1 MCCCENQFVLKRV
14 EVEAGGAIFAR
25 TRLMLGEVTMDAI
38 ASAKVAVFG
47 LGGVGGWCAESL
59 VRTGVRRL
67 TLVDPDLV
75 CASNINRQLMAT
87 SSTVGR
93 PKAEALA
100 ERLREINPD
109 FVPDVRLLF
118 YDASTAGEFDF
129 SGFDYVVD
137 AIDSLD
143 SKVLLIRNALASPGT
158 TLFSSMGAALRSDPF
173 QVRRDEFRKVAGD
186 GLARALRRRFR
197 ESGGIPDRRFT
208 CVWSP
213 ERREAAVRLAPD
225 EPRVNGS
232 LVHTTAVFGF
242 ALASLVVEDVER
254 KAISDCR
261 LRTRCASTSF

>member
-1 MCCCENQFVLKRV
+1 MAGREDMFGRAGLVLGAGTM
-14 EVEAGGAIFAR
+14 EALSR
-25 TRLMLGEVTMDAI
+25 TRI
-38 ASAKVAVFG
+38 AMFG

-87 SSTVGR
+87 SATVGR

-109 FVPDVRLLF
+109 FEPDVRLLF

-129 SGFDYVVD
+129 SGYDYVID

-143 SKVLLIRNALASPGT
+143 SKVLLIRNALSSPGT

-197 ESGGIPDRRFT
+197 ESGGIPERRFT

-213 ERREAAVRLAPD
+213 ERRAVAAPPADGEAKNAK
-225 EPRVNGS
+225 GS
-232 LVHTTAVFGF
+232 IVHTTAVFGF

-254 KAISDCR
+254 KTQDGCDIVSR
-261 LRTRCASTSF
+261 MVT

>member
-1 MCCCENQFVLKRV
+1 M
-14 EVEAGGAIFAR
+14 AGNDDMFGRAR
-25 TRLMLGEVTMDAI
+25 LVLGEKTMEALSCVRI
-38 ASAKVAVFG
+38 AMFG

-59 VRTGVRRL
+59 VRTGVRKL
-67 TLVDPDLV
+67 TLVDSDVV

-87 SSTVGR
+87 SVTIGR
-93 PKAEALA
+93 PKVEALA

-109 FVPDVRLLF
+109 VELDVRRQF

-129 SGFDYVVD
+129 SDFDYVID

-143 SKVLLIRNALASPGT
+143 SKVLLIRNALSSPKT

-173 QVRRDEFRKVAGD
+173 QIRRDEFRKVSGD

-197 ESGGIPDRRFT
+197 ESGGIPERKFV

-213 ERREAAVRLAPD
+213 ERRALAVPPEAG
-225 EPRVNGS
+225 ETRVNGS

-242 ALASLVVEDVER
+242 ALASLVIEDVER
-254 KAISDCR
+254 RIKPKNRS
-261 LRTRCASTSF
+261 

>member
-1 MCCCENQFVLKRV
+1 MFGR
-14 EVEAGGAIFAR
+14 AR
-25 TRLMLGEVTMDAI
+25 LVLGEEAMEALSRVRI
-38 ASAKVAVFG
+38 AMFG

-59 VRTGVRRL
+59 VRTGASRL
-67 TLVDPDLV
+67 TLVDSDVV

-87 SSTVGR
+87 SATVGR
-93 PKAEALA
+93 PKVEVLA

-109 FVPDVRLLF
+109 VELDVRRQF

-129 SGFDYVVD
+129 SGFDYVID

-143 SKVLLIRNALASPGT
+143 SKVLLIRNALVSSGT

-173 QVRRDEFRKVAGD
+173 QIRRDEFRKVSGD

-197 ESGGIPDRRFT
+197 ESGGIPERKFV

-213 ERREAAVRLAPD
+213 ERRALAVPPEAG
-225 EPRVNGS
+225 ETRVNGS

-242 ALASLVVEDVER
+242 ALASLVIEDVER
-254 KAISDCR
+254 RVRAGCDIESQ
-261 LRTRCASTSF
+261 TVT

>member
-1 MCCCENQFVLKRV
+1 MTGSDDVFGR
-14 EVEAGGAIFAR
+14 AR
-25 TRLMLGEVTMDAI
+25 LVLGEEAMETLSRVRI
-38 ASAKVAVFG
+38 AMFG

-59 VRTGVRRL
+59 VRTGARRL
-67 TLVDPDLV
+67 TLVDSDVV

-87 SSTVGR
+87 SVTVGR
-93 PKAEALA
+93 PKVEVLA

-109 FVPDVRLLF
+109 VELDVRRQF

-129 SGFDYVVD
+129 SDFDYVID

-143 SKVLLIRNALASPGT
+143 SKVLLIRNALSSPKT

-173 QVRRDEFRKVAGD
+173 QIRRDEFRKVSGD

-197 ESGGIPDRRFT
+197 ESGGIPECRFV

-213 ERREAAVRLAPD
+213 ERRVLAVPPEAGEA
-225 EPRVNGS
+225 RVNGS

-254 KAISDCR
+254 RIR
-261 LRTRCASTSF
+261 